1 MELTITLAL
10 SILASVISV
19 STFVLNRKDKA
30 IKDKDD
36 MDKGKTEQTLIDYR
50 LTKVEE
56 KLDKILDYLNSYDKE
71 IDERVEK
78 ALNNHVL
85 LYHKGE
91 WHGVER
97 GYNRYE
103 RGSESSEKSKP
114 SDGTLIRS
122 KKNQ

>member
-19 STFVLNRKDKA
+19 STFALNRKDKA

-36 MDKGKTEQTLIDYR
+36 MDKDKTEQTLIDYR

-91 WHGVER
+91 
-97 GYNRYE
+97 
-103 RGSESSEKSKP
+103 
-114 SDGTLIRS
+114 
-122 KKNQ
+122 